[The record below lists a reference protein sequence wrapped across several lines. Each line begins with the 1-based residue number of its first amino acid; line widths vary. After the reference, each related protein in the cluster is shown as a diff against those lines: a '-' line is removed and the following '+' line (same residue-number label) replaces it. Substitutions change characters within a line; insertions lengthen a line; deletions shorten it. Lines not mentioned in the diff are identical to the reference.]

1 MSNMR
6 HRRISAILPTFN
18 RADILEETLDSILS
32 QVEPPEEVIVVDD
45 GSTDNT
51 RTVLDRFSA
60 HIRTVHIRNSGAP
73 VARNT
78 GAYLATGEWF
88 WFCDSDDL
96 WRPEYLAHVRALL
109 NTDAEPGFV
118 FGNFQLIR
126 NGAWDT
132 RTKFEDAPAGYWG
145 RSQGAEIGGHWIVA
159 EPLYEK
165 LLEFQPVFHS
175 TLVVSRALFD
185 AVGGYN
191 PRFARTGS
199 EDFEFILRC
208 GSHGPCGVVGDAL
221 VGIRRHENNFSA
233 NQLRNLLGEIEI
245 LRYART
251 RHDAAQKVLPAIDR
265 QIALRSLQ
273 SLELAFTTGNYPLV
287 RSLTPSA
294 KKAKVGFRPQVKMLL
309 AGMPSILR
317 DPVVTLTTRRAQ

>member
-1 MSNMR
+1 MSNASHSR
-6 HRRISAILPTFN
+6 VSAILPTFN
-18 RADILEETLDSILS
+18 RADFLAETLDSILS
-32 QVEPPEEVIVVDD
+32 QTEPPDEVIVVDD
-45 GSTDNT
+45 GSTDNS
-51 RTVLDRFSA
+51 RAVLDKFSA
-60 HIRTVHIRNSGAP
+60 HIRRVHIRNSGAP

-78 GAYLATGEWF
+78 GAYLATGEWL

-96 WRPEYLAHVRALL
+96 WQPEYLSHVRALL
-109 NTDAEPGFV
+109 RADPEPRFV
-118 FGNFQLIR
+118 FGNFHLIR
-126 NGAWDT
+126 NGIWDT
-132 RTKFEDAPAGYWG
+132 RSKFEIAPVGYWD
-145 RSQGAEIGGHWIVA
+145 RSRDTRTGGCWTIT

-175 TLVVSRALFD
+175 TLVVSRSLFD
-185 AVGGYN
+185 AIGGYN

-199 EDFEFILRC
+199 EDFEFVLRC

-221 VGIRRHENNFSA
+221 VGIRRHGNNFSA

-251 RHDAAQKVLPAIDR
+251 HHDAARNALPAIDR

-287 RSLTPSA
+287 KSLAPSA
-294 KKAKVGFRPQVKMLL
+294 KRAKAGLRPQVKMLL
-309 AGMPSILR
+309 AGMPRILR
-317 DPVVTLTTRRAQ
+317 DPVVTLATRRVQ